1 MPNNFIQNSDGKNSV
16 LRQAIIAKFVK
27 EGSDSIADISRE
39 IGVSI
44 PTVTKLVGELID
56 EGIIEEI
63 GKLGTS
69 GGRDRKSVV

>member
-44 PTVTKLVGELID
+44 PTVTKLVGELM
-56 EGIIEEI
+56 
-63 GKLGTS
+63 
-69 GGRDRKSVV
+69 